1 MDDPPDFQTMNMI
14 YKMKKIKKKKSQ
26 NIQKIKPLEVLDNL
40 PKEVEPEYF
49 AEETVVEGMRGIPD
63 NDPRYW
69 DGLDDINSDP
79 GKDKGIITK
88 NLSDWINKAYITIIK
103 LNCFIAINM
112 ASNAHNEGNNKIIS
126 WTTMEEQNLVYVD
139 SENAQYGETLNNS
152 PISVGTGSP
161 PSLSQEA
168 ADDANALYQY
178 ICYFEALVSAYFFT
192 FIWYYVIF
200 YCYFT
205 GQPQGSFFDN
215 ISREKLRENT
225 NPFMMF
231 LLFIFE
237 YAIVILDDVRWFL
250 DEVVPHYVS
259 MVLNKPLCFIVLFM
273 IIFHFNHKYL
283 SYFKG
288 FLIDIL
294 NGNYINFFVPI
305 LYFIVISEY
314 IGSYN
319 LRSKFKGLASSN
331 QLERELSKASLLSE
345 AFTTYLTSNL
355 ATVIFGFI
363 KELIRLILIFIFAV
377 PTGCL
382 LCIIYFL
389 WTSIV
394 TNFKNLVFDNNNFGN
409 MYDFIRSDTSDD
421 SLLNDPCNVP
431 TTFWEKFWFGVKN
444 GFLYLATF
452 VFSYFFY
459 IITIFYCVYVL
470 ISGLGQFN
478 GNLMQQLV
486 ESFHIILLFVILG
499 LLLLQVRRFMKQ
511 MGSENLNLFNVLI
524 RPPILESMKN
534 TTKNI
539 GYVILGFSIIFI
551 LFIIIG
557 SSIILDA
564 SVKNNFTK

>member
-1 MDDPPDFQTMNMI
+1 MDDSPDFQTMNMI

-49 AEETVVEGMRGIPD
+49 AEETVIEGLRGISD

-79 GKDKGIITK
+79 GKERGFITK
-88 NLSDWINKAYITIIK
+88 NFSDWINQAYITMIK

-112 ASNAHNEGNNKIIS
+112 SSSAHNEDNNKVIS
-126 WTTMEEQNLVYVD
+126 WKIMEEQNLVHVD
-139 SENAQYGETLNNS
+139 SENAQYGETLNNN

-161 PSLSQEA
+161 PTLSQKA

-225 NPFMMF
+225 NPLVMF
-231 LLFIFE
+231 LFFIFE
-237 YAIVILDDVRWFL
+237 YSIVILDDVRWFL
-250 DEVVPHYVS
+250 DEVVPHYAS
-259 MVLNKPLCFIVLFM
+259 IALNKPVCFIVLFM

-294 NGNYINFFVPI
+294 NGNYINFFVVI

-319 LRSKFKGLASSN
+319 LTSKFKGLASSN
-331 QLERELSKASLLSE
+331 PIEKELTKASLLSE
-345 AFTTYLTSNL
+345 AFTAYLTTNL
-355 ATVIFGFI
+355 ATMFFSLI
-363 KELIRLILIFIFAV
+363 KEIIRLILIFIFAI
-377 PTGCL
+377 PTGSL
-382 LCIIYFL
+382 LCIVYFL

-394 TNFKNLVFDNNNFGN
+394 TNFKNLVFNNNKNFEN
-409 MYDFIRSDTSDD
+409 LYNFIRSDTSDD

-431 TTFWEKFWFGVKN
+431 TTFWEKFWSGVKN
-444 GFLYLATF
+444 SFLYLATF
-452 VFSYFFY
+452 VFSYFIF
-459 IITIFYCVYVL
+459 IITILYCVHVL

-478 GNLMQQLV
+478 GNLMQQLI
-486 ESFHIILLFVILG
+486 ESFHIILLFVTLG
-499 LLLLQVRRFMKQ
+499 LLLLQVRTFIKD
-511 MGSENLNLFNVLI
+511 MGENFSLFNALI
-524 RPPILESMKN
+524 RPPTMDSMRS
-534 TTKNI
+534 TMINI
-539 GYVILGFSIIFI
+539 GYFISFGCIVTFFTILGLYI
-551 LFIIIG
+551 
-557 SSIILDA
+557 
-564 SVKNNFTK
+564 KFTQK